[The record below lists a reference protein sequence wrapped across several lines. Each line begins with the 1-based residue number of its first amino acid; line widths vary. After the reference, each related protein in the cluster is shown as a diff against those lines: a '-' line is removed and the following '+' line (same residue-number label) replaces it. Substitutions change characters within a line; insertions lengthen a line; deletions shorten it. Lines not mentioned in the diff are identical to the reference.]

1 MSRQSALRL
10 VLPGL
15 LLVAGHAA
23 RAETSS
29 EPAVV
34 SEVIT
39 LAATGEAT
47 VALNASKTLRPGTTA
62 AGTVLG
68 TWSASVTA
76 GTLAWRLTPGTVT
89 PYTTPTWVSGFLTST
104 TDGSRQIEVSL
115 TTDSA
120 CQAHT
125 LSGQWRVCPQGVTAV
140 SGSLVT
146 VAGKTQTLVPGT
158 YPVAVDA
165 AVWSF

>member
-1 MSRQSALRL
+1 MSRLITLSAALT
-10 VLPGL
+10 GL
-15 LLVAGHAA
+15 LLVASQAS

-29 EPAVV
+29 EPAAAD
-34 SEVIT
+34 EVIT

-47 VALNASKTLRPGTTA
+47 VTLSAGKNIQPGTTA

-68 TWSASVTA
+68 TWSAGVTA
-76 GTLAWRLTPGTVT
+76 GTLAWRLTPGTVR
-89 PYTTPTWVSGFLTST
+89 PYDTPTWVSGFLTST
-104 TDGSRQIEVSL
+104 TDSNRQIEVSL
-115 TTDSA
+115 TTGSA
-120 CQAHT
+120 CSAHT
-125 LSGQWRVCPQGVTAV
+125 LSGQWRVCPEGVTTV

-146 VAGKTQTLVPGT
+146 VSGKTQTLVPGI